1 MAVHLSFD
9 KCLLQVNTSHLEKK
23 KCSNLG
29 KKIIRTKQAN
39 LHIEPTQPPY
49 QFELIPATL
58 PLARGASSLPYLFLG
73 TIIHYFQLSLVTRFV
88 PLSFYK

>member
-1 MAVHLSFD
+1 MPIASKYTPFG
-9 KCLLQVNTSHLEKK
+9 EK

-29 KKIIRTKQAN
+29 KKKKKSELSRQISILNQ
-39 LHIEPTQPPY
+39 TQPPY
-49 QFELIPATL
+49 HFELIPATL
-58 PLARGASSLPYLFLG
+58 PSARGASSLPYLFLG